1 MSNLKNSQAVRC
13 VLQTLINKIGRRTS
27 KGFATVTLDEIIKEF
42 MPRYDFLKYI
52 KIEKMFYSGG
62 IDAVSVSSDIDL
74 VDPAEFYNAIEDIM
88 ETTVKNIKKKA
99 DFFFIREV
107 EEELNDVYGLNLKER
122 NIDLSRMQLQF
133 IVDKRQEFQMKNS
146 EMVEIVIGALN
157 NVIDKKFPETQK
169 TKKIV
174 ESIRELE
181 KKYDFLSYVEISNE
195 PTSGG
200 FHRIRVLSS
209 INKVSPLIVSEAIQ
223 KHIHDVGNSLN
234 WTGGKSFIE
243 SLEEELGEKRL
254 AEIKKIGI
262 NLKHINFILMQRE
275 HKILVEKALEA
286 LAYVIGKD
294 TSNISAVAVI
304 DAAIEKLE
312 ERHDVL
318 KYIKIDK
325 SRYEEGADAISVMPE
340 INNVESYRL
349 GKAIRQVIKVTGS
362 KLGSRTATF
371 IEDFKNQLGAEY
383 LFEIGKIGVNLHF
396 LELKFA

>member
-1 MSNLKNSQAVRC
+1 MSNLKNSQAVRF

-27 KGFATVTLDEIIKEF
+27 KGFATVTLDAVIKELI
-42 MPRYDFLKYI
+42 PRYDFLKYI

-62 IDAVSVSSDIDL
+62 IDAVGASSEIDL
-74 VDPAEFYNAIEDIM
+74 VDPAEFYDAIEYIM
-88 ETTVKNIKKKA
+88 EKTVKNIKEKA
-99 DFFFIREV
+99 NFFFIREV
-107 EEELNDVYGLNLKER
+107 KEELNDVYGLNLEER
-122 NIDLSRMQLQF
+122 SIDLRRMQLQF
-133 IVDKRQEFQMKNS
+133 IVDKSQEFQIKNS

-157 NVIDKKFPETQK
+157 NLINRKFPETQK
-169 TKKIV
+169 TKNIV

-181 KKYDFLSYVEISNE
+181 EKYDFISYVEIINE

-200 FHRIRVLSS
+200 FHLIRVLPS

-223 KHIHDVGNSLN
+223 KLIHDVGKSLDWN
-234 WTGGKSFIE
+234 KSFIE

-254 AEIKKIGI
+254 AEIEKMGI
-262 NLKHINFILMQRE
+262 NLKHINFILMRQE

-286 LAYVIGKD
+286 LVYVIGKD
-294 TSNISAVAVI
+294 TSNDFAVGAI

-325 SRYEEGADAISVMPE
+325 SRYAEGVDAISVMPE

-349 GKAIRQVIKVTGS
+349 GKAIREVIKITGS
-362 KLGSRTATF
+362 KLGNRTATY
-371 IEDFKNQLGAEY
+371 IEDFKNRLGAEY
-383 LFEIGKIGVNLHF
+383 FFEIGKIGVNLHF

>member
-1 MSNLKNSQAVRC
+1 MSNLKNSQAVRF

-27 KGFATVTLDEIIKEF
+27 KGFATVTLDAVIKELI
-42 MPRYDFLKYI
+42 PRYDFLKYI

-62 IDAVSVSSDIDL
+62 IDAVGASSEIDL
-74 VDPAEFYNAIEDIM
+74 VDPAEFYDAIEYIM
-88 ETTVKNIKKKA
+88 EKTVKNIKEKA
-99 DFFFIREV
+99 NFFFIREV
-107 EEELNDVYGLNLKER
+107 KEELNDVYGLNLEER
-122 NIDLSRMQLQF
+122 SIDLRRMQLQF
-133 IVDKRQEFQMKNS
+133 IVDKRQEFQIKNS

-157 NVIDKKFPETQK
+157 NLINRKFPETQK
-169 TKKIV
+169 TKNIV

-181 KKYDFLSYVEISNE
+181 EKYDFLSYVEIINE

-200 FHRIRVLSS
+200 FHLIRVLPS

-223 KHIHDVGNSLN
+223 KLIHDVGKSLDWN
-234 WTGGKSFIE
+234 KSFIE

-254 AEIKKIGI
+254 AEIEKMGV
-262 NLKHINFILMQRE
+262 NLKHINFILMRQE

-286 LAYVIGKD
+286 LVYVIGKD
-294 TSNISAVAVI
+294 TSNGFAVGAI

-325 SRYEEGADAISVMPE
+325 SRYAEGADAISVMPE
-340 INNVESYRL
+340 INNVESYGL
-349 GKAIRQVIKVTGS
+349 GKAIREVIKVTGS
-362 KLGSRTATF
+362 KLGNRTATY
-371 IEDFKNQLGAEY
+371 IADFKNRLGAEY